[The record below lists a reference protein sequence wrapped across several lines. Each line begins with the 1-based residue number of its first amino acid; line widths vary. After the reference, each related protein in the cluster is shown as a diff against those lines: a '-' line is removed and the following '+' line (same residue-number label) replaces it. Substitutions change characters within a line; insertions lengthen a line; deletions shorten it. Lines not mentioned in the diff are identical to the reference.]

1 MMARRDKALAILY
14 AALAAVDPIEAVKR
28 FVSLDDASLRVG
40 PRSYDLR
47 LCQRIMVVGAGKASA
62 AMAQGLEEVL
72 GDHITAG
79 LVNVK
84 YGHSAPTR
92 IVAVQEAGH
101 PIPDENGLLGAQ
113 RIRQMVDG
121 AGADDLVICLL
132 SGGGSA
138 LLALPAPEVTLE
150 DKQGLTELL
159 LHCGATINEINA
171 VRKHLSCLK
180 GGNLARL
187 AYPAQVISLVLS
199 DVVGSPLDVIASG
212 PTVPDPSTFGDAW
225 QVLERYRLTGSAPAS
240 VVKRLSR
247 GRQGLIPDTPKLGDP
262 VFARVQNLII
272 GSSETAAA
280 AAEKKARELGFN
292 TLLLSTY
299 VEGEA
304 REVARVLVGLAKE
317 VYFHHRPVARPAC
330 LIAGGETT
338 VTVKGDGLGGRN
350 QELALAAA
358 IALEGLVDVTLLSAA
373 TDGSDGPTDA
383 AGAIVDGSTV
393 ERARARGLNPADH
406 LARNDSYRFFQALG
420 EQLVTGPTR
429 TNVNDLYF
437 ALIF

>member
-1 MMARRDKALAILY
+1 MARRDKALAILY
-14 AALAAVDPIEAVKR
+14 AALAAVNPVEAVKR
-28 FVSLDDASLRVG
+28 FVSLEDSSLRVG
-40 PRSYDLR
+40 RRSYDLR
-47 LCQRIMVVGAGKASA
+47 RCQRIIVVGAGKASA

-72 GDHITAG
+72 GDRIATG

-121 AGADDLVICLL
+121 AGGDDLVICLL

-159 LHCGATINEINA
+159 LRCGATINEINT

-187 AYPAQVISLVLS
+187 ACPAQVVSLVLS

-225 QVLERYRLTGSAPAS
+225 QVLERYGLTSTAPAS

-247 GRQGLIPDTPKLGDP
+247 GRQGLIPDTPKPGDLA
-262 VFARVQNLII
+262 FARVQNLII

-280 AAEKKARELGFN
+280 AAEKKAQELGFN

-304 REVARVLVGLAKE
+304 REVARVLAGLAKE
-317 VYFHHRPVARPAC
+317 VYFHHRPLARPAC
-330 LIAGGETT
+330 LIASGETT

-358 IALEGLVDVTLLSAA
+358 IALEGLVDVTVLSAA

-406 LARNDSYRFFQALG
+406 LARNDSYRFFQALE

-429 TNVNDLYF
+429 TNVNDLYL